1 MIKINLLPIK
11 ELMRR
16 RMLIQHAILGAIP
29 IILAVV
35 VILMVEF
42 SIKDRVRISEKKIKV
57 TKNQINKLD
66 KIIGQINRLKNDK
79 KELERKMSVIDK
91 LNKNRTI
98 PVHVLDELCNN
109 IPEKL
114 WLNSISQSGRQINLK
129 GVGLDNETIVNF
141 IKGLKKSE
149 YFAAHING
157 LIKNFFNDSAS
168 QFASFFTS
176 ETNLSEKELEEL
188 REIVN
193 HQIENK
199 KN

>member
-1 MIKINLLPIK
+1 
-11 ELMRR
+11 MRR

-35 VILMVEF
+35 VILMIEF
-42 SIKDRVRISEKKIKV
+42 SIKDRIGISEKKIKV

-109 IPEKL
+109 IPDKL
-114 WLNSISQSGRQINLK
+114 WLNAISQSGRQINLK

-149 YFAAHING
+149 YFGRVELTETKQIKKAGFKLKKFEINCRI
-157 LIKNFFNDSAS
+157 LIPS
-168 QFASFFTS
+168 
-176 ETNLSEKELEEL
+176 
-188 REIVN
+188 
-193 HQIENK
+193 
-199 KN
+199 